1 MASTINASSTG
12 AGGLIT
18 TGDASGELALQ
29 ANGTTVATVSSTG
42 LALATNQTIS
52 TANTYGFKNRL
63 MNGYFNVWQRGT
75 TVTSVGI
82 DTFGTDRWRQWANS
96 GTQTGISTWSQSTD
110 VPTGQEFEYSCKI
123 AVTTAQ
129 ASFSASQ
136 GYAFQQRIEANN
148 VYDFAYGTSGAKSV
162 TLSFWAKTTKT
173 GTYTVALTNDGTSSS
188 NVYKQAVSLTSS
200 WAKYQI
206 TIPGDTSLA
215 ITSTGTSQGSS
226 VSIMLSNGTTSAV
239 TNTWQAYS
247 LGNTTATG
255 QVNFFDS
262 TSNELYI
269 TGFQLEVGS
278 QATSFDFRSIG
289 TEFALCQ
296 RYYQQ
301 RGGNSADER
310 FASGFTYITTQG
322 RFIYPTRVVMRSSP
336 TLTVNSGTDFN
347 IEVAGAAIASTSL
360 SLDQPSPEIIA
371 INCNV
376 ASGLTTGQGCQLQ
389 ARTSSSRIMF
399 SAEL

>member
-12 AGGLIT
+12 SGGLIT

-29 ANGTTVATVSSTG
+29 ANGVTQATVSSTG
-42 LALATNQTIS
+42 LAMATGQTIS

-63 MNGYFNVWQRGT
+63 LNGYFNVWQRGT

-215 ITSTGTSQGSS
+215 INTTGTSQGSS

-289 TEFALCQ
+289 TELLLCY
-296 RYYQQ
+296 RYYF
-301 RGGNSADER
+301 GGFQSQGGTCYSATVLPLYAQFPVSMRAAPTVSFKTGTSSVVVDIYGGGGG
-310 FASGFTYITTQG
+310 ASTIDFTDH
-322 RFIYPTRVVMRSSP
+322 
-336 TLTVNSGTDFN
+336 LTVNGGRVSLLRPSGGVLGIPFDL
-347 IEVAGAAIASTSL
+347 TSD
-360 SLDQPSPEIIA
+360 S
-371 INCNV
+371 
-376 ASGLTTGQGCQLQ
+376 LQ
-389 ARTSSSRIMF
+389 A